1 MNPKSGTIF
10 IVCIMF
16 GVFQGIL
23 AQTEQPSG
31 QAYRRTAIMNGNQVR
46 TVFGNWGVIGQPGD
60 QGKRGA
66 WRNDNNGYIGDVS
79 PLVGVEAKW
88 AGTTFHSVVTPPVG
102 RPTRQRDED
111 PNSGKPWTW
120 EPELG
125 YLNANQQ
132 KVATSSDRE
141 SWPGS
146 WPDKLNDATD
156 PGWRGSWNGYFG
168 KRINADLESYFVMN
182 DNNDERFNSVS
193 NNLFGI
199 AFVPDS
205 IRPSRKG
212 VSLQMRVRGMQ
223 WAQFLAKDNI
233 FWLYEITNTG
243 TTTYDRAVFGMLVGT
258 YVGVTSTEDY
268 QEYADDWSFFNIDS
282 NITYSGD
289 YGRSTNNPLW
299 VGRIGMVG
307 YAFLESP
314 GNPFDGIDNDGDAGS
329 SAFGLSAPQF
339 TASRFDSTLITS
351 GMQIV
356 LIQNTYGRS
365 VYAVPTTPLG
375 DSVLITTRGRSVW
388 IKP

>member
-1 MNPKSGTIF
+1 MRLRF
-10 IVCIMF
+10 ILLIVAF
-16 GVFQGIL
+16 SLGIDTPTAI
-23 AQTEQPSG
+23 AQNEQPSG
-31 QAYRRTAIMNGNQVR
+31 REYRRSAIMNGNQVR

-79 PLVGVEAKW
+79 PLVGAEAKSN
-88 AGTTFHSVVTPPVG
+88 GTTFHSVVTPPVS

-111 PNSGKPWTW
+111 PNTGIPWTW
-120 EPELG
+120 EPEVG
-125 YLNANQQ
+125 YFNANQQ
-132 KVATSSDRE
+132 KVALSSDRNA
-141 SWPGS
+141 WPLS
-146 WPDKLNDATD
+146 WPDKLNDAVD

-168 KRINADLESYFVMN
+168 KRINADLETYFVMN
-182 DNNDERFNSVS
+182 DNNDKRFSSVS
-193 NNLFGI
+193 NNIAGV

-205 IRPSRKG
+205 TRPLRKG
-212 VSLQMRVRGMQ
+212 LSLEMRVRGMQ

-268 QEYADDWSFFNIDS
+268 QEYADDWSFFDIPN

-289 YGRSTNNPLW
+289 FGRATNNPLW

-314 GNPFDGIDNDGDAGS
+314 GNAFDGIDNDGD
-329 SAFGLSAPQF
+329 
-339 TASRFDSTLITS
+339 
-351 GMQIV
+351 
-356 LIQNTYGRS
+356 
-365 VYAVPTTPLG
+365 
-375 DSVLITTRGRSVW
+375 
-388 IKP
+388 